1 MEYKY
6 KIELYVNGELE
17 KESKLNIDYI
27 IQLVNYLKEIE
38 TKQKK
43 DEAQT
48 QNYEGVCI
56 FDPKTS
62 IKELE
67 NSINKITSNMNK
79 CNKIERI
86 GIKKLAYII
95 KKCNEGYYV
104 TFDYIAN
111 DFNIQEIERHERI
124 DSNIIKFINI
134 KKDNEKEVL

>member
-43 DEAQT
+43 DEAKT

-95 KKCNEGYYV
+95 KNCNEGYYV

>member
-95 KKCNEGYYV
+95 KNCNEGYYV

-134 KKDNEKEVL
+134 KRDNEKEVL